1 MKIELVKETNHRDT
15 ITYYVKVDD
24 KFRSGSVC
32 HSLGEAM
39 EMYDTIK
46 LSLGGKRIEVLMQEE
61 I

>member
-24 KFRSGSVC
+24 EFKSGSVC

-39 EMYDTIK
+39 EMYDSIK
-46 LSLGGKRIEVLMQEE
+46 LSLGGKRIEVLIQEE